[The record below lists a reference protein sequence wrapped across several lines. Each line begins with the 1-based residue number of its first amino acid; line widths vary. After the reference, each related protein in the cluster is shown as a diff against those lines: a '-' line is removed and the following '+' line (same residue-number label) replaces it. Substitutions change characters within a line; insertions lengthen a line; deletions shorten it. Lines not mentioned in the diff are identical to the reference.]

1 MVRASQLTNKEYHEY
16 YIPYV
21 NILGDVE
28 LIAELKESK
37 NSFVNFLKE
46 LPAGKL
52 LFAYA
57 SNKWTVAEV
66 ILHIIDAERIFQYR
80 ALRFARKDS
89 TSLPGFNE
97 NDYVPTSN
105 ANTRSVE
112 SLINEFVSVR
122 ESSISLF
129 ETFTEEMLS
138 SLGTASNT
146 PMSVRALGFVISGH
160 QRHHQRIITERY
172 L

>member
-1 MVRASQLTNKEYHEY
+1 MVKTSQLTSAEYHKY
-16 YIPYV
+16 YIPYIT
-21 NILGDVE
+21 ILGDVQ
-28 LIAELKESK
+28 LIAELKKSK

-46 LPAGKL
+46 LPKGKL
-52 LFAYA
+52 LHAYA
-57 SNKWTVAEV
+57 AEKWTIAEV

-80 ALRFARKDS
+80 ALRFARKDT

-105 ANTRSVE
+105 ANTRSLN
-112 SLINEFVSVR
+112 SLLNEFVAVR
-122 ESSISLF
+122 DSSISLF
-129 ETFTEEMLS
+129 ESFTEEMLK
-138 SLGTASNT
+138 SLGTASNS